1 MLTRFDQIN
10 RRKRRRII
18 TSVHSVF
25 FTFTLLL
32 PLVLSADS
40 YSDPSPQ
47 LQFQPHQVIK
57 PSRLISWFESF
68 FLDSKPE
75 STLDLSHSLQKSHSK
90 QKNPPPPP
98 RPPPPSPPTPC
109 STQYLDQHPPPLQT
123 APPSAYAP
131 YYGPG
136 YLTKP
141 RDELDPPD
149 AVPTQPALVHQP
161 GSPAFR
167 ALGKRWAGYATVTV
181 FVNTITVTAGAN
193 GNGLQVVTVTVGD
206 ASGPQGGGTVTVT
219 VAGATQTV
227 GAGGNVVVVGPQT
240 TSTQTVFMTPTPTVI
255 HSTSTMTIGAGGSVA
270 TGVVTPGSTTVQ
282 DENNGLPGDRP
293 CQPGEENLRYPG
305 KLAPT
310 NPTQTST
317 LFAIGVYFVFIL
329 VSWNLYIIRQL
340 IYPIKLLVVAWHE
353 FGHVVACACS
363 GARLDSVT
371 IDPNEGGATRMEAQI
386 YPAAGLP
393 AGYLSSFLFGGIM
406 LFCGFDTLAS
416 KVASFIIGMSL
427 VVVFWWASGLLTRIL
442 TLGAVGL
449 MIGFWF
455 IDHAGILRYFVLFV
469 GVMSSWYVLFDVM
482 DDFVF
487 RKMNPCCPVM
497 FEERFPMVKAGIW
510 ALIWTILAAV
520 NFVAWILLSLAV
532 WRGTPRGMFCQSQ
545 QFLPT

>member
-1 MLTRFDQIN
+1 MLTRIDQMN

-18 TSVHSVF
+18 TSVHYVF

-40 YSDPSPQ
+40 YSDPGPQ
-47 LQFQPHQVIK
+47 LQFRPHQVIK
-57 PSRLISWFESF
+57 PSRLMTWFESF
-68 FLDSKPE
+68 FDSNPKSP
-75 STLDLSHSLQKSHSK
+75 LDLSLTLRESHSK

-109 STQYLDQHPPPLQT
+109 STQYLDQYPAPLQT

-149 AVPTQPALVHQP
+149 ALPTQPALVHQP

-206 ASGPQGGGTVTVT
+206 TSGQQGGGTVTVT

-240 TSTQTVFMTPTPTVI
+240 TSTQTVFMTPTPTIV
-255 HSTSTMTIGAGGSVA
+255 HSTSTMTIGVGGSVA
-270 TGVVTPGSTTVQ
+270 TGVAKPGSSVQ

-293 CQPGEENLRYPG
+293 CQPGEESLRYPG

-393 AGYLSSFLFGGIM
+393 AGYLSSFLFGGVM

-416 KVASFIIGMSL
+416 KLSTLCLAVAQKNEIKSWGSVWVI
-427 VVVFWWASGLLTRIL
+427 
-442 TLGAVGL
+442 GL

-520 NFVAWILLSLAV
+520 NFVAWILLSLTV

>member
-1 MLTRFDQIN
+1 MLTRFNQIN

-40 YSDPSPQ
+40 YSHPGPQ
-47 LQFQPHQVIK
+47 LQFQPHNAIK
-57 PSRLISWFESF
+57 PPRLITWFESF
-68 FLDSKPE
+68 FRSQPK
-75 STLDLSHSLQKSHSK
+75 STLDLSLTLRGSHSE
-90 QKNPPPPP
+90 QKK
-98 RPPPPSPPTPC
+98 PSPPTPC
-109 STQYLDQHPPPLQT
+109 STQYLDQHPLPLQT

-149 AVPTQPALVHQP
+149 ALPTQPALVHQP

-167 ALGKRWAGYATVTV
+167 ALGRRWAGYATVTV
-181 FVNTITVTAGAN
+181 FVNTITITAGA
-193 GNGLQVVTVTVGD
+193 LQVVTVTVGD
-206 ASGPQGGGTVTVT
+206 SGPQGGGTVTVT

-240 TSTQTVFMTPTPTVI
+240 TSTQTVFMTPTPTII
-255 HSTSTMTIGAGGSVA
+255 HSTSTITIGAGGSVA
-270 TGVVTPGSTTVQ
+270 TGIAKPG
-282 DENNGLPGDRP
+282 DDYDDDKDKGLASDRP
-293 CQPGEENLRYPG
+293 CHPGEDSLRYPG
-305 KLAPT
+305 TLAPT

-329 VSWNLYIIRQL
+329 VSWNLYIIRQI

-393 AGYLSSFLFGGIM
+393 AGYISSFFFGGIM
-406 LFCGFDTLAS
+406 IFCGFNTLAS

-427 VVVFWWASGLLTRIL
+427 VVVFWWASGLMTRIL

-455 IDHAGILRYFVLFV
+455 IDHAGILRYFVLFI

-510 ALIWTILAAV
+510 ALIWTVLAAI

-532 WRGTPRGMFCQSQ
+532 WRGTPRGMYCQSQ